1 MQRKKKTRFQKI
13 TMVAIWLMLIAMLG
27 SLIFGAVASL
37 NLIYPI
43 KHPCSRNKKDRRKI
57 SPVFFIPHFFA
68 YKLPVV
74 LSH

>member
-37 NLIYPI
+37 NIHVVGIKKIGEKSLRSFLFLTFLLINFPW
-43 KHPCSRNKKDRRKI
+43 
-57 SPVFFIPHFFA
+57 F
-68 YKLPVV
+68 
-74 LSH
+74 